1 MNLQTLMTTKKVQS
15 GKQNIQS
22 EHAAKQKRYIEHF
35 RDVVHKNR
43 PRGKK
48 SLMNKTLK
56 TVGDDYRV
64 EYDVGQVASSI
75 ESTIKQ
81 KRVKSIDRKNIV
93 AFIQA
98 QQARKHAQQ
107 EAAAE
112 EQLRLA

>member
-1 MNLQTLMTTKKVQS
+1 
-15 GKQNIQS
+15 
-22 EHAAKQKRYIEHF
+22 
-35 RDVVHKNR
+35 
-43 PRGKK
+43 
-48 SLMNKTLK
+48 MNKTLK

-98 QQARKHAQQ
+98 QQARKHAQ
-107 EAAAE
+107 
-112 EQLRLA
+112 